1 LGRSSLRNSEQVN
14 DAQLEI
20 RNSEQLLELDHTPTG
35 GNGNRF
41 RDVELDEDTLEMYLS
56 VVCIE
61 T

>member
-1 LGRSSLRNSEQVN
+1 VRNSEQLN
-14 DAQLEI
+14 DGQLEI
-20 RNSEQLLELDHTPTG
+20 RNSEQLLELEHTPIG

-41 RDVELDEDTLEMYLS
+41 RATQHIEFDGDTLEVYLS

>member
-1 LGRSSLRNSEQVN
+1 VRNSEQLN

>member
-1 LGRSSLRNSEQVN
+1 VRNSEQLN

-35 GNGNRF
+35 GNGNRS
-41 RDVELDEDTLEMYLS
+41 RATQHVELDEDTLEMYRS